1 MLPYA
6 LGQSP
11 ICWPPQQ
18 SFSPLRGK
26 DCEKLN
32 TSSLPLSPLPCFPL
46 THFPP
51 PFPADNGCK
60 PAVRAVTIDG
70 VRDRDVQ
77 FDTSLSV
84 LFVRGINKTITDAEV
99 GGACN
104 K

>member
-1 MLPYA
+1 MLAPTTI
-6 LGQSP
+6 LP
-11 ICWPPQQ
+11 
-18 SFSPLRGK
+18 PLRGK

-51 PFPADNGCK
+51 PFPAVTVCK